1 MDNLLSAVSGKI
13 SVLDALI
20 LSLLGIAIVF
30 VVLIVLMFII
40 WTMGKVGEKSP
51 EIAAKLPKL
60 PKIKFGKK
68 KDEEQPAPEVVGE
81 QELAPG
87 SCGELLLVKTEERE
101 AAMIMAIVAD
111 STGIPL
117 NQLKFKSIKRIDQE
131 EEK

>member
-1 MDNLLSAVSGKI
+1 MGNLLSAVSDKI
-13 SVLDALI
+13 SALDALI
-20 LSLLGIAIVF
+20 LSLLGMAIVF
-30 VVLIVLMFII
+30 GVLIILMFII

-60 PKIKFGKK
+60 PKINFGKK
-68 KDEEQPAPEVVGE
+68 KEEKSAPEVVGE

-87 SCGELLLVKTEERE
+87 SCGELLLVKTEERD

>member
-1 MDNLLSAVSGKI
+1 MTNLLALSNVNI

-20 LSLLGIAIVF
+20 LSLLGMLIVF
-30 VVLIVLMFII
+30 AVLVILMFII
-40 WTMGKVGEKSP
+40 WAMGKIGENSP
-51 EIAAKLPKL
+51 AIMAKLPKFN
-60 PKIKFGKK
+60 FGKK
-68 KDEEQPAPEVVGE
+68 KAATETSTPVVAE
-81 QELAPG
+81 NELAPG
-87 SCGELLLVKTEERE
+87 SCGDLLLVKTEERD

>member
-30 VVLIVLMFII
+30 GVLIILMFII
-40 WTMGKVGEKSP
+40 WAMGKVGEKSP

-60 PKIKFGKK
+60 PKINFGKK
-68 KDEEQPAPEVVGE
+68 KEEQSAPEVVGE

-87 SCGELLLVKTEERE
+87 SCGELLLVKTEERD